1 MNTSKKMV
9 IVLSVIA
16 MLSGGI
22 LSTWDAY
29 TRPKIEQFRII
40 SLQNA
45 LKEVLPDYDKYEKM
59 VGDDLNLYLAY
70 KKGDPAP
77 VAIAFE
83 ATGNGFQGLIT
94 IMVSV
99 TPDFNKIIAI
109 KILEQLETPGLGT
122 RIVEDPVNKKDPYWF
137 TNQFKN
143 KITYPRIEVIKNAI
157 PTNLNEIQAIT
168 GATISS
174 KSVVN
179 IINDTIIKA
188 KKVYSAN
195 KDR

>member
-1 MNTSKKMV
+1 MKTSKKMV
-9 IVLSVIA
+9 IVLTVIA

-22 LSTWDAY
+22 LSTWDVY
-29 TRPKIEQFRII
+29 TKPKIEQFRLI

-45 LKEVLPDYDKYEKM
+45 LNEVLPVYDHYQKIAAE
-59 VGDDLNLYLAY
+59 DLTLYLAY
-70 KKGDPAP
+70 NKGDAKPL
-77 VAIAFE
+77 AIAFE
-83 ATGNGFQGLIT
+83 AIGNGFQGLIT

-99 TPDFNKIIAI
+99 TPDFNSIIGI

-122 RIVEDPVNKKDPYWF
+122 RIVEDPTNKKDPSWF

-143 KITYPRIEVIKNAI
+143 RITFPQIEVIKNAV
-157 PTNLNEIQAIT
+157 PTNPNEIQAIT

-179 IINDTIIKA
+179 IINNTITRARKIYLNSK
-188 KKVYSAN
+188 
-195 KDR
+195 